1 MAKSSKR
8 DVVPENVLRDV
19 FITGLR
25 EIKRSGIEVR
35 VGNTGTAL
43 VVAIEAWRLCSVC
56 GQVVPATDMATQG
69 VCQYCA
75 AESSGVPVR
84 AQRASVAP
92 ETTP

>member
-1 MAKSSKR
+1 MAGKSNKA
-8 DVVPENVLRDV
+8 VVPEAIVRDV

-56 GQVVPATDMATQG
+56 GQVVRAGEMANSE
-69 VCQYCA
+69 VCLACA
-75 AESSGVPVR
+75 GE
-84 AQRASVAP
+84 ASD
-92 ETTP
+92 EGLS

>member
-1 MAKSSKR
+1 MAGKSNKA
-8 DVVPENVLRDV
+8 VVPESILRDV

-56 GQVVPATDMATQG
+56 GQVVPATDMATVG
-69 VCQYCA
+69 MCLACA
-75 AESSGVPVR
+75 GE
-84 AQRASVAP
+84 ASD
-92 ETTP
+92 EGLS

>member
-1 MAKSSKR
+1 MAGKSSKR

-56 GQVVPATDMATQG
+56 GQVVPANDMATPTM
-69 VCQYCA
+69 CRECA
-75 AESSGVPVR
+75 AAYVPVL
-84 AQRASVAP
+84 AQR
-92 ETTP
+92 EDGQ

>member
-1 MAKSSKR
+1 MAGKSSKR

-56 GQVVPATDMATQG
+56 GQVVPATDMATPAM
-69 VCQYCA
+69 CRECA
-75 AESSGVPVR
+75 ADVPVL
-84 AQRASVAP
+84 AQREATA
-92 ETTP
+92 

>member
-1 MAKSSKR
+1 MAGKSNKA
-8 DVVPENVLRDV
+8 VVPEAILRDV

-56 GQVVPATDMATQG
+56 GQVVPATDMATPAM
-69 VCQYCA
+69 CRECA
-75 AESSGVPVR
+75 VADVPVL
-84 AQRASVAP
+84 AQREATA
-92 ETTP
+92 

>member
-1 MAKSSKR
+1 MAGKSNKA
-8 DVVPENVLRDV
+8 VVPEAILRDV

-56 GQVVPATDMATQG
+56 GQVVPANDMATAG
-69 VCQYCA
+69 MCQYCA
-75 AESSGVPVR
+75 AESADVPVL
-84 AQRASVAP
+84 AQREEAP
-92 ETTP
+92 G

>member
-1 MAKSSKR
+1 MAGKSNKA
-8 DVVPENVLRDV
+8 VVPESILRDV

-56 GQVVPATDMATQG
+56 GQVVPATDMATVG
-69 VCQYCA
+69 MCRECA
-75 AESSGVPVR
+75 AADVPVL
-84 AQRASVAP
+84 AQREEAP
-92 ETTP
+92 A

>member
-1 MAKSSKR
+1 MAGKSSKR

-56 GQVVPATDMATQG
+56 GQVVPATDMANPTMCRECG
-69 VCQYCA
+69 VA
-75 AESSGVPVR
+75 SVPVL
-84 AQRASVAP
+84 AQREATA
-92 ETTP
+92 